1 MQKNGN
7 FNFSLTK
14 EVRRGHQPKRAEV
27 AKLIKSSL
35 QLAYKNVSLAIII
48 TSKARSAE
56 LNLAYRNIASP
67 TNVISL
73 EYKDMRDE
81 YGFLMGEIILCDDI
95 IIAEASKQN
104 KPISTHYAHLIIHGI
119 LHLQGFDHYDDQTAK
134 VMESLE
140 IEIMDKLGFANP
152 YK

>member
-7 FNFSLTK
+7 FNFSLNK
-14 EVRRGHQPKRAEV
+14 EVRRVHQPKRAEV

-35 QLAYKNVSLAIII
+35 QLAYKNVSLAVII
-48 TSKARSAE
+48 TSKERSSE
-56 LNLAYRNIASP
+56 LNLAYRNIDSP

-73 EYKDMRDE
+73 EYKDMREE
-81 YGFLMGEIILCDDI
+81 YGFLTGELILCDDI
-95 IIAEASKQN
+95 ILAEAIKQN
-104 KPISTHYAHLIIHGI
+104 KPVSTHYAHLIIHGV
-119 LHLQGFDHYDDQTAK
+119 LHLQGFDHYDDKTAT

-140 IEIMDKLGFANP
+140 IEIMHKLGFANP